1 MKKKAVSDDAVHDV
15 DSRISGLTRSRR
27 AWFVSLGIAVIAFL
41 LALGFSFTRF
51 CRDVEFKTLDLR
63 YRLRPSLTVRD
74 DILMVDIDD
83 ESLETYGRWP
93 WPRTVMADLL
103 DGLGSQGAEHVLL
116 DIEFLDP
123 SRAVVISEQGND
135 FIQAA
140 VGQTRRNVSDLITEA
155 LSLVESGHRG
165 ESVAGSLLGETGE
178 VDRQFQLLNEVLTG
192 AVVDPDAALTAALKR
207 HGRTY
212 LVCHFR
218 DMVGNMAGKMAGKNG
233 KDIDEKINELV
244 KQQFVSGQGTMEVEE
259 RVEAV
264 LASLPSVD
272 SQRFR
277 SLAEKIVIRE
287 SNRRTLLN
295 QSGVRLFDLGGL
307 IALPETGGLV
317 PTLPMLSKAAR
328 GVGFSNASPDQ
339 DGTFRR
345 LPLFIPGDE
354 MALMQAAFRLA
365 VDMLEAD
372 VGAIRFKDSR
382 TVQLPRKDG
391 TTLEVPLDRH
401 GQFLLN
407 WAGGWKTFRH
417 VSACR
422 ILDQRLLMKGQWRL
436 LCEADE
442 RYLGGELGDLAE
454 TPFSPGRLQ
463 QAREIVLPA
472 ITDLVDRITRQ
483 IETGSR
489 FQEDS
494 ALKSR
499 VTGRLE
505 SVKAVLTGFTRLE
518 SERRSLDEE
527 LKKSVSGSTCFV
539 ELSASATTD
548 LGVTPFEEKYPM
560 AGTHANLLNSF
571 LTGAFLKESSFGW
584 PCLAAAAL
592 ALLPGV
598 LLPFL
603 GNWGGTGLALG
614 LAAAYVLLC
623 FILFSTAGLIIEM
636 VFPLVT
642 LVLTFIAVSMYLR
655 ILAIRAFL
663 LYRSEKAALERD
675 IELAKRIQRRLRPSS
690 YPKMEGMDIAGR
702 TRPARSLA
710 GDFYAFFQL
719 EESKVGCAIADISGK
734 GVSAALLMNM
744 IRSALKTVLATRGD
758 RPDVMNIVNRLV
770 SSEEIIKESS
780 FATCM
785 YLVLNL
791 KLMTVRFSNA
801 GHNAILLFRQ
811 GEEAYQELFIGGVP
825 LGIFKKMDYGQVEAP
840 LKPGDILVLYTD
852 GINEAH
858 NPDEQQFGLERFVE
872 VINRSRHLSAE
883 EILQAVFDAVDEFAA
898 KRGQY
903 DDMTTVVFKIGDN
916 VKGENTTVE

>member
-51 CRDVEFKTLDLR
+51 CRDIEFKTLDLR
-63 YRLRPSLTVRD
+63 YRLRPRLTVRH

-123 SRAVVISEQGND
+123 SRAVVVSEGGSD

-140 VGQTRRNVSDLITEA
+140 VGQTRRNVSDLIIEA
-155 LSLVESGHRG
+155 LSLMERGHRG

-178 VDRQFQLLNEVLTG
+178 VDRQFKLLNEMLTG
-192 AVVDPDAALTAALKR
+192 AVVDPDAALAAALKR

-218 DMVGNMAGKMAGKNG
+218 ELAGQSG

-244 KQQFVSGQGTMEVEE
+244 KQQFVSGQGTLEVEE

-264 LASLPSVD
+264 LASFPSID

-277 SLAEKIVIRE
+277 PLAEKIVIRE
-287 SNRRTLLN
+287 SNRRTLLS

-307 IALPETGGLV
+307 VALPETGGLV
-317 PTLPMLSKAAR
+317 PALPVLAKAAR

-345 LPLFIPGDE
+345 LPLFIPGDD

-372 VGAIRFKDSR
+372 VAGIRFKDSR
-382 TVQLPRKDG
+382 TVQLPRKNG
-391 TTLEVPLDRH
+391 TTLEVPLDRR

-407 WAGGWKTFRH
+407 WAGGWETFRH

-454 TPFSPGRLQ
+454 NSFSPERLQ

-505 SVKAVLTGFTRLE
+505 SVKAVLTGFARLD

-539 ELSASATTD
+539 EMSASATTD

-603 GNWGGTGLALG
+603 GHWGGTALALG
-614 LAAAYVLLC
+614 LAVAYVLLC

-636 VFPLVT
+636 VFPLAT
-642 LVLTFIAVSMYLR
+642 LLLTFIAVSMYLR
-655 ILAIRAFL
+655 MLAIRAFL

-675 IELAKRIQRRLRPSS
+675 IELAKRIQKRLRPSS
-690 YPKMEGMDIAGR
+690 YPKMKGMDIAGR

-719 EESKVGCAIADISGK
+719 DENKVGCAIADISGK

-744 IRSALKTVLATRGD
+744 IRSALKTVLDTRGD
-758 RPDVMNIVNRLV
+758 RHDVMNIVNRLV

-840 LKPGDILVLYTD
+840 LQAGDILVLYTD

-858 NPDEQQFGLERFVE
+858 DPEEKQFGLERFVE

-898 KRGQY
+898 GRGQY
-903 DDMTTVVFKIGDN
+903 DDMTTVILKIGDN
-916 VKGENTTVE
+916 VQDEKTTEE